1 MVNNLTFSEAV
12 RRICNIHGDVEA
24 KTFTRVATAATVAMK
39 QLRLHVMPL
48 IKTERGTLDAS
59 LSWKFPAD
67 FSIFTKS
74 GLLCD
79 DGSIKIFGQSNAIDP
94 ETRTASTCTC
104 DGDKVETTPC
114 PACTFHNVMD
124 TTLGFHTNM
133 RGYRTPQFVHGRYK
147 VDYKNRRI
155 FFSGNSLNVGDQIIV
170 EYNATEGP
178 ESIRMIPESAFLMVL
193 HKTNEIYDS
202 WTRPSAAHS
211 HAKLFKKEYDAFKR
225 LVDDTSYEHIIAA
238 LRGNINSAP
247 RR

>member
-79 DGSIKIFGQSNAIDP
+79 DGSIKIFGQSNAIDQRQGP
-94 ETRTASTCTC
+94 
-104 DGDKVETTPC
+104 
-114 PACTFHNVMD
+114 PAPAHAMAIKWRLLRVQ
-124 TTLGFHTNM
+124 H
-133 RGYRTPQFVHGRYK
+133 VH
-147 VDYKNRRI
+147 
-155 FFSGNSLNVGDQIIV
+155 F
-170 EYNATEGP
+170 T
-178 ESIRMIPESAFLMVL
+178 M
-193 HKTNEIYDS
+193 S
-202 WTRPSAAHS
+202 WTPLLASIP
-211 HAKLFKKEYDAFKR
+211 
-225 LVDDTSYEHIIAA
+225 T
-238 LRGNINSAP
+238 
-247 RR
+247 